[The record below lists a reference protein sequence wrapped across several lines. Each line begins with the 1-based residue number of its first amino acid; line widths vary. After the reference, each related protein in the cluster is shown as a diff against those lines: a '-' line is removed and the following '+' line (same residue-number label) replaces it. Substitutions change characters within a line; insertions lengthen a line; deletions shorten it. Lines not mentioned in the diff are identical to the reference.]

1 MAQIKNC
8 YLKSIFLILTRCG
21 VKCYCQGGGQ
31 RRKSSVQLTRVNHC
45 GPGLFGVTSAW
56 KVAALE
62 SEISQQNRP
71 AAVAA
76 TAYPWAAY
84 RGQRT
89 GGHSPAGKP
98 GGWWEEHS
106 IEARAVLGPALISQK
121 YHMECTVEHATQI
134 SRHPTIHSL
143 ARALSRHVLQHCTA
157 AVRLFLLLGVIV
169 HLADH
174 LGEHLV
180 HVGPAF
186 GTGFEEGAAPIL
198 GERHTLDGGH
208 LALVLEVQFV
218 GHQQDGHSLRV
229 LHPGDE
235 LLHGLDV
242 LERLVVGQTVHDHE
256 ALPVF
261 DVEVAHTGELLGA
274 GRVQDL
280 EHARRTVHLDF
291 LAVEVL
297 DGRVVLLHEAAG
309 HELHGEGAL
318 ANPAR
323 PQHHHFELAHF
334 SRRRRPA
341 RQGTRRFRWAAKC
354 PVDRSRQTH
363 LHAGCFTAFCVRPPA
378 HRVRTQTAILQDW
391 LTATG
396 PLPALAWLRSVRSA
410 AAPRAQRRLDLSVAK
425 QTAEPSGQP
434 HNEHQHWNDH
444 QTHN

>member
-1 MAQIKNC
+1 VHSRTCN
-8 YLKSIFLILTRCG
+8 TD
-21 VKCYCQGGGQ
+21 
-31 RRKSSVQLTRVNHC
+31 
-45 GPGLFGVTSAW
+45 
-56 KVAALE
+56 
-62 SEISQQNRP
+62 QQAP
-71 AAVAA
+71 D
-76 TAYPWAAY
+76 
-84 RGQRT
+84 
-89 GGHSPAGKP
+89 HSF
-98 GGWWEEHS
+98 
-106 IEARAVLGPALISQK
+106 ARARTLLIIVS
-121 YHMECTVEHATQI
+121 MG
-134 SRHPTIHSL
+134 R
-143 ARALSRHVLQHCTA
+143 RHVLQHCTA

-198 GERHTLDGGH
+198 GERHALDGGH
-208 LALVLEVQFV
+208 LALVLEVQLV
-218 GHQQDGHSLRV
+218 GHQQDGHPFRV

-261 DVEVAHTGELLGA
+261 DVEVAHAGELLGA

-280 EHARRTVHLDF
+280 EHARRAVHLDL

-334 SRRRRPA
+334 SSRRRPSG
-341 RQGTRRFRWAAKC
+341 RQGTRRFTCAAKC

-363 LHAGCFTAFCVRPPA
+363 LHAGCVTLRFVRPPA
-378 HRVRTQTAILQDW
+378 HLVRTQTAILQD
-391 LTATG
+391 
-396 PLPALAWLRSVRSA
+396 
-410 AAPRAQRRLDLSVAK
+410 
-425 QTAEPSGQP
+425 
-434 HNEHQHWNDH
+434 
-444 QTHN
+444 